1 MTDGGERIEVWRFR
15 RFDHRAGQYVT
26 SIGKATVDT
35 IAGFGAEAIPGSMEE
50 IPPDWLDVN
59 RLYMPP
65 TLAISA
71 TARRRLE
78 RLKAQYANLLEDE
91 NHERLEG
98 WSERV
103 ETLLAIVQQIDG
115 TLALDTSA
123 GDGAPSTR

>member
-1 MTDGGERIEVWRFR
+1 MSDAIERIEVWRFR

-26 SIGKATVDT
+26 SIGKATAET
-35 IAGFGAEAIPGSMEE
+35 IAGFGAEAIAGSMEQ

-59 RLYMPP
+59 RIYTPP

-71 TARRRLE
+71 PARRRLE
-78 RLKAQYANLLEDE
+78 RLKAQYAILLEDE

-103 ETLLAIVQQIDG
+103 DALLAIVQQIDE
-115 TLALDTSA
+115 TLALATA
-123 GDGAPSTR
+123 AADGPPRTR